1 MMLSSQ
7 TLSVSINRPFGD
19 VYEFA
24 AQPGNFALWADG
36 MGQNLRV
43 GMGGIWLADTPVG
56 PAEITFS
63 PRNDYGVLDHT
74 VRLLSG
80 RVFVPLRVV
89 QNGEGSEVM
98 LTVFRQAGMSD
109 EDFRKDLAAVRRDL
123 AKLKALLE
131 KDTGDPIVRVDF
143 GAKRR

>member
-1 MMLSSQ
+1 MMLSSE
-7 TLSVSINRPFGD
+7 TLSVSINRPFGE

-24 AQPGNFALWADG
+24 AQPGNFAAWAEG
-36 MGQNLRV
+36 MGSNLRV
-43 GMGGIWLADTPVG
+43 GMGGIWLADTPSG

-63 PRNDYGVLDHT
+63 PRNEFGVLDHT

-89 QNGEGSEVM
+89 RNGEGSEVM

-109 EDFRKDLAAVRRDL
+109 EDFRQDLAAVRRDL
-123 AKLKALLE
+123 AKLKAILE
-131 KDTGDPIVRVDF
+131 KDADGPVVRVDF
-143 GAKRR
+143 SARRK